1 MNRKASSPTQ
11 PGQGIWKIVDLFH
24 ELSDLVDKARKY
36 CASDTVPKMGS
47 MDSQDFDGLLE
58 EAIEKEQKEYV
69 HVMIKSSAKKN
80 LLTTALQCLIM
91 PY

>member
-1 MNRKASSPTQ
+1 M
-11 PGQGIWKIVDLFH
+11 DLFH
-24 ELSDLVDKARKY
+24 ELSDLVDKAEKY
-36 CASDTVPKMGS
+36 CTSNTVPEMGS
-47 MDSQDFDGLLE
+47 IDSQDFDGLSE
-58 EAIEKEQKEYV
+58 EAIEEEQKEYV